1 MAILLYS
8 LGQVIGVDGE
18 FFKQLPDHAKI
29 VFTCIVTI
37 LILALATKYVIDVV
51 DKFRS
56 MMRKKKMQAGDI
68 KHHSFFSK
76 CESWSKYK
84 VNELHFGDD
93 VRNKLFRAIISTKI
107 QVMSEKAMNVLDNDA
122 IEDMGKQ
129 CFQNFIFKLITD
141 MHVETERQIRLRI
154 IEMYPAHGSEIHEL
168 IMNHRTKGFNAFNQ
182 ITDNYTERLVQIICE
197 SDIYCDNLEK
207 YEMILDAFKSAL
219 GAAFPHIETTF
230 KGFNGDLDE
239 MTKKQ

>member
-1 MAILLYS
+1 M
-8 LGQVIGVDGE
+8 GQIIGVDGE

-29 VFTCIVTI
+29 VFACIVAI
-37 LILALATKYVIDVV
+37 LILALATKYIIDII
-51 DKFRS
+51 DKFRT
-56 MMRKKKMQAGDI
+56 MRRRKKMDAADM

-76 CESWSKYK
+76 CESWAKYK
-84 VNELHFGDD
+84 VNELYFGDD
-93 VRNKLFRAIISTKI
+93 VRNRLFRAIISTKI
-107 QVMSEKAMNVLDNDA
+107 QVMSEKSLDVLDNK
-122 IEDMGKQ
+122 EVECMGKPA
-129 CFQNFIFKLITD
+129 FQNFIFKLITEI
-141 MHVETERQIRLRI
+141 HVETEKQIRLRI

-197 SDIYCDNLEK
+197 SDLYHDNLEK

-239 MTKKQ
+239 MIKKQ